1 MANKSDVA
9 TSDSRELEAVLA
21 EWQSWPINAKPVID
35 EIYTAGLNHFAAS
48 LVSSEQQFVLK
59 IFSAEGEKEIIA
71 HQHAAILKLA
81 PKLLYV
87 SEHNNYVLM
96 ERIVP
101 QHSLPKH
108 LSAQH
113 LRLLGSSLR
122 KLHKSE
128 TNFTHEQD
136 FDIREFCRDYLS
148 LAGDKAN
155 KLHESVEPIVNFFAC
170 DSTEK
175 GFCHNDLVSANCFLL
190 EKSAI
195 FIDWEFAGQNNP
207 WFDLAAII
215 YYQALTDQQAA
226 QFIGAYSQG
235 LEESLNQPIFFSSQI
250 ALLWG
255 DMLWHLAKFGQDFWP
270 ELAQKEKDL
279 HRLTTAFTSGV

>member
-1 MANKSDVA
+1 MKSDLV
-9 TSDSRELEAVLA
+9 TTDSRELEAVLA
-21 EWQSWPINAKPVID
+21 EWRSWPINAKPVID
-35 EIYTAGLNHFAAS
+35 EIYTAGLNHFAAG
-48 LVSSEQQFVLK
+48 LVSGEQQYVLK
-59 IFSAEGEKEIIA
+59 ISSAEGEKEISA
-71 HQHAAILKLA
+71 HQHAAKLKLA

-96 ERIVP
+96 ERIAP

-108 LSAQH
+108 LSEQH
-113 LRLLGSSLR
+113 LQLLGSGLR
-122 KLHKSE
+122 RLHESE
-128 TNFTHEQD
+128 TNFTHEQE

-148 LAGDKAN
+148 LAGDKAER
-155 KLHESVEPIVNFFAC
+155 LHRSVETILDSFAG
-170 DSTEK
+170 DSTQRR
-175 GFCHNDLVSANCFLL
+175 FCHNDLVHANCFLL

-226 QFIGAYSQG
+226 QFIGAYSEG
-235 LEESLNQPIFFSSQI
+235 LEKSLDQPIFLSSQI